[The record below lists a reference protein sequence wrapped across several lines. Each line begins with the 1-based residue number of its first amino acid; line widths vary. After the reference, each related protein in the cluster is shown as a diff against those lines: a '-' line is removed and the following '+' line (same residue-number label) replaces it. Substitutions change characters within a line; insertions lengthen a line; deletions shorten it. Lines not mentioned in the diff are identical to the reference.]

1 MPISSLAN
9 TRSFTTTNRKK
20 KKLPKPSQGD
30 KFSHSI
36 LLRNRLVREYLS
48 RFSQQKWNEAI
59 KYAVIAGIQSFLI
72 MEHEQND
79 GFVGLTLQDLEQQ
92 ILRGKAAI
100 AMKENLK
107 QVNDA
112 LQTVKEN
119 VASMEDS
126 IQVNDVADIVDE
138 QPSAGRRL
146 AKFPFVDENGG
157 VANVLVQQEVPTPS
171 RESLTSEKSQTIVSR
186 ILSESNRNTVGVQLN
201 KKGKVKRGANR
212 HPIYPG
218 WWPDDHVTEATNRSR
233 GMPKPKHKSRSG
245 PRLSYSLKGAN
256 ENEKKNV
263 LENDLITEAYIN
275 VPSSGYMDGYV
286 PKKGV
291 KQNYTTKKSASPPA
305 MNISTKPLTVKERI
319 LYKKKNADANAK
331 DINVSSFKV
340 PKYLKNV
347 SSKVKAEVNAYKAA
361 VRKAKRE
368 QKEVIEE
375 IMSPARPPL
384 PGRDYNITHNNRPY
398 DGDNTTSSYSNKY
411 GNPTSMD
418 RIADAFLD
426 EYNDLAE
433 NGPSPR
439 DVNLDPWD
447 DADVYVPVKTRN
459 RGKLDI
465 SGTTSRQNGNSII
478 TAIEKSYNESEFRSR
493 RFRPTFQGWVG
504 DYGAPHTR
512 GNRGTIGG
520 NNDDNYVDGD
530 IVEDEITKEKTD
542 EILKRNHSND
552 NEDSSLNIKNF
563 LMPVPPPSTTDS
575 TSKNASNLGTEDITD
590 KNSNNTK
597 LDNGNIGDP
606 ILLPVDLTME
616 NETVEDTIARSQ
628 KTIEEISKVEADS
641 EIKILEMEDSIKKTE
656 DVVSKPL
663 SDMVTI
669 GQLKTMPAPETSSD
683 NVTVALNDTK
693 AIGGE
698 DDNSQIV
705 ENSSNLESVDHPAT
719 DTVDIDNY
727 NATSRGNRR
736 GSSFGW

>member
-1 MPISSLAN
+1 MPISSLGN
-9 TRSFTTTNRKK
+9 TRSSTATNRNKK

-30 KFSHSI
+30 KFSHSV

-79 GFVGLTLQDLEQQ
+79 GFVGLTLQDLEEQ

-138 QPSAGRRL
+138 QPLAGRRL
-146 AKFPFVDENGG
+146 AKFPFVDEIGG
-157 VANVLVQQEVPTPS
+157 VANVLVQQEVPIPS
-171 RESLTSEKSQTIVSR
+171 RDSLTSEKAQTIVSK

-201 KKGKVKRGANR
+201 KKGKVKRDENR

-218 WWPDDHVTEATNRSR
+218 WWPDDHVTEATNRAR
-233 GMPKPKHKSRSG
+233 GIPKPKHKSRSG
-245 PRLSYSLKGAN
+245 PRLSYSLKG

-263 LENDLITEAYIN
+263 LQNDLVTEAYIN

-291 KQNYTTKKSASPPA
+291 KQNYAAKKSASPRS
-305 MNISTKPLTVKERI
+305 MNISTKPFTVKERI
-319 LYKKKNADANAK
+319 LYKKKNDDGNANN
-331 DINVSSFKV
+331 INVSSLKGRNGV

-347 SSKVKAEVNAYKAA
+347 PSKVKAEVNAYKAA

-398 DGDNTTSSYSNKY
+398 DMSNDDGDNTTSSYSNKY

-426 EYNDLAE
+426 EYDDLVE
-433 NGPSPR
+433 DGPSAR

-447 DADVYVPVKTRN
+447 DADVYVPVKNRN

-465 SGTTSRQNGNSII
+465 SGNASRQNGDSII

-512 GNRGTIGG
+512 GNRGNKGV
-520 NNDDNYVDGD
+520 NNEDYYVDGD
-530 IVEDEITKEKTD
+530 IVEDEITKEKTE
-542 EILKRNHSND
+542 EISKRNHSND
-552 NEDSSLNIKNF
+552 SGDTSLNINNF
-563 LMPVPPPSTTDS
+563 LLPVPPPSTTNS
-575 TSKNASNLGTEDITD
+575 TTKNANNLGAEDIND
-590 KNSNNTK
+590 ENSNNTK

-628 KTIEEISKVEADS
+628 KTIEEITKVETDS

-656 DVVSKPL
+656 GAYIFDIYIRSIYTYTSMPL
-663 SDMVTI
+663 YTNK
-669 GQLKTMPAPETSSD
+669 L
-683 NVTVALNDTK
+683 
-693 AIGGE
+693 
-698 DDNSQIV
+698 
-705 ENSSNLESVDHPAT
+705 
-719 DTVDIDNY
+719 
-727 NATSRGNRR
+727 
-736 GSSFGW
+736 F